1 MWCLGFAGS
10 FVITLKLN
18 PSVNPNKQTSK
29 AFYIRTILMILTA
42 LLWRRLHLKIRK
54 WAFPNLPYREVL
66 KISCSEGNVDVGI
79 HFRKVRARFYIH
91 GISL

>member
-29 AFYIRTILMILTA
+29 AFYILTA
-42 LLWRRLHLKIRK
+42 LLWRRLYLKIRK